1 MGKMTKK
8 KWGIVL
14 SGMLCSLV
22 FPLTVSAASMQ
33 DVAAMAAAVNGSGE
47 MTAAHNCFLLEYG
60 GSQVLISAYNQQWEL
75 ASAIQVASLTGNGEA
90 AVTVNDS
97 MAGVALLDFS
107 GSMTA
112 CPEGAVASLM
122 ALSEGDT
129 VIYGGFDL
137 AANVSDPEDA
147 LIFMEGQ
154 LTGFTE
160 ADGYTFGVLAEDF
173 DAVFAGGPVFSSEG
187 KLVGVLSS
195 RGAVL
200 PIDYIVN
207 TVSPG
212 SAGAGSGSGGE
223 SQGGGAGEETPGG
236 GTGGT
241 GGGTSGGGTGGETQG
256 DGISADE
263 GLSAVVPVLSVFF
276 LVAFFGGIAAFVAS
290 LFVYQNREM
299 KKRTNGEPEFK
310 EMLSYLGQSGQPGG
324 ARALT
329 GVGGYFQGR
338 RLEIS
343 GRPVI
348 FGRDASRCTAVYPSD
363 TKGISGLHC
372 QIVQSGN
379 DVILTDCG
387 STYGTYLSDGRRLA
401 PNTPCRLNSGDSFY
415 LAEPCNT
422 FRVI

>member
-1 MGKMTKK
+1 MGKMTKR
-8 KWGIVL
+8 KWVIVL
-14 SGMLCSLV
+14 SGMLCSLL
-22 FPLTVSAASMQ
+22 FPLMVSAASMQ
-33 DVAAMAAAVNGSGE
+33 EVASMAAAVNSSGE
-47 MTAAHNCFLLEYG
+47 MTAVHNCFLLESG
-60 GSQVLISAYNQQWEL
+60 DSQVLISAYNQQWEL
-75 ASAIQVASLTGNGEA
+75 ASAIQVASLAGNGEA

-97 MAGVALLDFS
+97 IAGVALLDFS

-112 CPEGAVASLM
+112 CPEEAAASLM
-122 ALSEGDT
+122 ELSEGDT
-129 VIYGGFDL
+129 VTCGGFDL
-137 AANVSDPEDA
+137 TASVDDPEDA
-147 LIFMEGQ
+147 LIFMEVQ
-154 LTGFTE
+154 LAGFTE
-160 ADGYTFGVLAEDF
+160 ADGYTFGVLAEDI
-173 DAVFAGGPVFSSEG
+173 DAVFAGGPVYSPEG

-200 PIDYIVN
+200 PIDYIMN
-207 TVSPG
+207 TISPG
-212 SAGAGSGSGGE
+212 SAGSGGE
-223 SQGGGAGEETPGG
+223 SQGSGTGEEIPDGE
-236 GTGGT
+236 TGGT
-241 GGGTSGGGTGGETQG
+241 GGETGGGTQG

-276 LVAFFGGIAAFVAS
+276 LVTFFGGIAAFVAS

-299 KKRTNGEPEFK
+299 KKRTNGEPEFG
-310 EMLSYLGQSGQPGG
+310 EMLSCLEQDGQPGG
-324 ARALT
+324 GRALT

-338 RLEIS
+338 RLELS

-348 FGRDASRCTAVYPSD
+348 FGRDVSRCTAVYPPD

-387 STYGTYLSDGRRLA
+387 STYGTYLADGRRLA

-415 LAEPCNT
+415 LAEPRNT